1 MKKLRTK
8 MTLMLVLG
16 LLVVGG
22 ASAVIVGYLSNTA
35 SVEVEVASPTTVQFG
50 IPATTIVGVT
60 AQQAVDIV
68 DIIDPWANEL
78 SPMSTTG
85 LSTIEIGLK
94 IVNNADVAI
103 DDEILSVVVSNNN
116 TDVTC
121 ADLTSMTFVDVG
133 ASEGTSPY
141 QVVQELVGLGLCQ
154 NDDGE
159 AIYSIPINSLGAG
172 QTFKYPVTM
181 TFGNVNPATYSFDAT
196 MIIDE

>member
-16 LLVVGG
+16 LLVIGG
-22 ASAVIVGYLSNTA
+22 ASAAIVGYLSNTA

-50 IPATTIVGVT
+50 IPAKTIVGVT
-60 AQQAVDIV
+60 AQQAVNRV
-68 DIIDPWANEL
+68 NIIAPWANEL

-121 ADLTSMTFVDVG
+121 ADLTSLQFIDVG
-133 ASEGTSPY
+133 VAVPAW
-141 QVVQELVGLGLCQ
+141 QELTGLGLC
-154 NDDGE
+154 NAAGGV
-159 AIYSIPINSLGAG
+159 ATYSIPINWLNAG
-172 QTFKYPVTM
+172 ETYMYPVTA
-181 TFGNVNPATYSFDAT
+181 TFGAVSPAMYDFEAT
-196 MIIDE
+196 MIVAP

>member
-16 LLVVGG
+16 LLVIGG
-22 ASAVIVGYLSNTA
+22 ASAAIVGYLSNTA

-50 IPATTIVGVT
+50 IPAKTIVGVT
-60 AQQAVDIV
+60 AQQAVNRV
-68 DIIDPWANEL
+68 DIIAPWANEL

-121 ADLTSMTFVDVG
+121 ADLTSLQFIDVG
-133 ASEGTSPY
+133 VAVPAW
-141 QVVQELVGLGLCQ
+141 QELTGLGLC
-154 NDDGE
+154 NAAGGV
-159 AIYSIPINSLGAG
+159 ATYSIPINWLNAG
-172 QTFKYPVTM
+172 ETYMYPVTA
-181 TFGNVNPATYSFDAT
+181 TFGAVSPAMYDFEAT
-196 MIIDE
+196 MIVAP